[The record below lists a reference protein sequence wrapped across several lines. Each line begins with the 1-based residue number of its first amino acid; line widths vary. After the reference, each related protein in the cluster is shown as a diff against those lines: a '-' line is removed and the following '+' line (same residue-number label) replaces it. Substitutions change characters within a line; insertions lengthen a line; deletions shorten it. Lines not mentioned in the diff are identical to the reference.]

1 MHRFVMPEHLAEE
14 KKRSGTNMNP
24 NATATHEDGTRPGH
38 KPLSPVGFDPLTHD
52 EELMHALVVEDSP
65 QIAERLV
72 ELVTVPDRVDVVA
85 TAATEDEA
93 LAACDRHTIDL
104 AIVDLQ
110 LAQGTGFG
118 VIRRLRA
125 ASGEHTACIVVLTNH
140 AVPALKVAAFEAG
153 ADFFL
158 DKSKDFATIPRL
170 IGELLSNRKN

>member
-1 MHRFVMPEHLAEE
+1 MHAPTPRENQQPDPRSLPPDFHL
-14 KKRSGTNMNP
+14 RHS
-24 NATATHEDGTRPGH
+24 
-38 KPLSPVGFDPLTHD
+38 D
-52 EELMHALVVEDSP
+52 EEVMNALVVEDSP

-72 ELVTVPDRVDVVA
+72 ELVSVPNRVEVVA

-93 LAACDRHTIDL
+93 LSACDRHAIGL

-125 ASGEHTACIVVLTNH
+125 ATGANPACIVVLTNH

-153 ADFFL
+153 ADYFL

-170 IGELLSNRKN
+170 IGELLSTKDN

>member
-1 MHRFVMPEHLAEE
+1 MLLHMSTPQSHESPEQGRVLP
-14 KKRSGTNMNP
+14 TN
-24 NATATHEDGTRPGH
+24 
-38 KPLSPVGFDPLTHD
+38 FDPRRL
-52 EELMHALVVEDSP
+52 EEEMMNALVVEDSP

-72 ELVTVPDRVDVVA
+72 ELVSVPDRVEVVA

-93 LAACDRHTIDL
+93 LAACDNHAIAL

-125 ASGEHTACIVVLTNH
+125 SAGANPACIVVLTNH

-153 ADFFL
+153 ADYFL

-170 IGELLSNRKN
+170 IGELLNRREN

>member
-1 MHRFVMPEHLAEE
+1 MPELHPTAAYSRHASEAATVQLP
-14 KKRSGTNMNP
+14 TP
-24 NATATHEDGTRPGH
+24 NEGGNQGRTRPVEFQ
-38 KPLSPVGFDPLTHD
+38 PRQLE
-52 EELMHALVVEDSP
+52 EELMNALVVEDSP

-72 ELVTVPDRVDVVA
+72 ELVSIPSRVEVVA

-93 LAACDRHTIDL
+93 LAACDRYTIGL

-125 ASGEHTACIVVLTNH
+125 AAGSSPACIVVLTNH

-153 ADFFL
+153 ADYFL

-170 IGELLSNRKN
+170 IGELLNNRES

>member
-1 MHRFVMPEHLAEE
+1 MHRLMSPEFAGE
-14 KKRSGTNMNP
+14 KISGLMREHA
-24 NATATHEDGTRPGH
+24 ATAAREGGPTEEPRVPFSIDIRT
-38 KPLSPVGFDPLTHD
+38 DD
-52 EELMHALVVEDSP
+52 EELMKALVVEDSP

-72 ELVTVPDRVDVVA
+72 ELVSVPDRVAVVA

-93 LAACDRHTIDL
+93 LAACDRYAIDL

-125 ASGEHTACIVVLTNH
+125 AAPDHAACIVVLTNH

-158 DKSKDFATIPRL
+158 DKSKDFAAIPRL
-170 IGELLSNRKN
+170 ISELLSNKSN

>member
-1 MHRFVMPEHLAEE
+1 MTMPAPDPRHAAAQRAALHLHAPTPHEGARDPRARPAEFD
-14 KKRSGTNMNP
+14 
-24 NATATHEDGTRPGH
+24 AHTRA
-38 KPLSPVGFDPLTHD
+38 D
-52 EELMHALVVEDSP
+52 ELMNALVVEDSP

-72 ELVTVPDRVDVVA
+72 ELVSVPSRVEVVA

-93 LAACDRHTIDL
+93 LAACDRYTISL

-125 ASGEHTACIVVLTNH
+125 ATGANPACIVVLTNH

-153 ADFFL
+153 ADYFL

-170 IGELLSNRKN
+170 IGELLSGREN

>member
-1 MHRFVMPEHLAEE
+1 MQPNFVGETL
-14 KKRSGTNMNP
+14 SGRLQHEY
-24 NATATHEDGTRPGH
+24 ATAARESGPSPEDRVPFSIDARIGG
-38 KPLSPVGFDPLTHD
+38 
-52 EELMHALVVEDSP
+52 EELMQALVVEDSP

-72 ELVTVPDRVDVVA
+72 ELVSIPDRVTVVA

-125 ASGEHTACIVVLTNH
+125 AAGDHPACIVVLTNH

-158 DKSKDFATIPRL
+158 DKSKDFAAIPRL
-170 IGELLSNRKN
+170 IGELLANKSSN

>member
-1 MHRFVMPEHLAEE
+1 MPPEFQI
-14 KKRSGTNMNP
+14 RTG
-24 NATATHEDGTRPGH
+24 
-38 KPLSPVGFDPLTHD
+38 D
-52 EELMHALVVEDSP
+52 EEVMHALVVEDSP

-72 ELVTVPDRVDVVA
+72 ELVTVPNRVEVVA

-93 LAACDRHTIDL
+93 LAACDRHAISL

-125 ASGEHTACIVVLTNH
+125 ATGNNPACIVVLTNH

-153 ADFFL
+153 ADYFL

-170 IGELLSNRKN
+170 VGELLNTKKN

>member
-1 MHRFVMPEHLAEE
+1 MPTTADEKMHAPTPREGGPEHRPLPPEFQV
-14 KKRSGTNMNP
+14 R
-24 NATATHEDGTRPGH
+24 TADED
-38 KPLSPVGFDPLTHD
+38 V
-52 EELMHALVVEDSP
+52 MHALVVEDSP

-72 ELVTVPDRVDVVA
+72 ELVTVPDRVEVVA

-93 LAACDRHTIDL
+93 LAACDKHTISL

-125 ASGEHTACIVVLTNH
+125 ATGANPACIVVLTNH

-153 ADFFL
+153 ADYFL

-170 IGELLSNRKN
+170 VGELLNTKKN

>member
-1 MHRFVMPEHLAEE
+1 MHAPTPQENFPERHAVPPEFQV
-14 KKRSGTNMNP
+14 RHS
-24 NATATHEDGTRPGH
+24 
-38 KPLSPVGFDPLTHD
+38 D
-52 EELMHALVVEDSP
+52 EEVIQALVVEDSP
-65 QIAERLV
+65 QISERLV
-72 ELVTVPDRVDVVA
+72 ELVTVPDRVEVVA

-93 LAACDRHTIDL
+93 LEACEKHNIAL

-125 ASGEHTACIVVLTNH
+125 ATGTHPACIVVLTNH

-153 ADFFL
+153 ADYFL

-170 IGELLSNRKN
+170 IEELLATKK

>member
-1 MHRFVMPEHLAEE
+1 MLVAHMPTPAPH
-14 KKRSGTNMNP
+14 
-24 NATATHEDGTRPGH
+24 DGALTRP
-38 KPLSPVGFDPLTHD
+38 SEFDPRPL
-52 EELMHALVVEDSP
+52 EEEMMNALVVEDSP

-72 ELVTVPDRVDVVA
+72 ELVSVPDRVEVVA

-93 LAACDRHTIDL
+93 LNAVDKHTIGL

-125 ASGEHTACIVVLTNH
+125 AAGSNPACIVVLTNH

-153 ADFFL
+153 ADYFL

-170 IGELLSNRKN
+170 IGELLNRREN

>member
-1 MHRFVMPEHLAEE
+1 MSSNVTHPTRGHPRGAASDIMHTTSAIPGNPERGAIPPEFQPRH
-14 KKRSGTNMNP
+14 
-24 NATATHEDGTRPGH
+24 D
-38 KPLSPVGFDPLTHD
+38 D
-52 EELMHALVVEDSP
+52 EEVMNALVVEDSP
-65 QIAERLV
+65 QISERLV
-72 ELVTVPDRVDVVA
+72 ELVTVPNRVEVVA

-93 LAACDRHTIDL
+93 LAACDRHSIAL

-125 ASGEHTACIVVLTNH
+125 ATGAHPACIVVLTNH

-153 ADFFL
+153 ADYFL

-170 IGELLSNRKN
+170 IGELLATKQN

>member
-1 MHRFVMPEHLAEE
+1 MHAPTPRESSPDHRPMPPEFQV
-14 KKRSGTNMNP
+14 
-24 NATATHEDGTRPGH
+24 NA
-38 KPLSPVGFDPLTHD
+38 SD
-52 EELMHALVVEDSP
+52 EEVMHALVVEDSP
-65 QIAERLV
+65 QISERLV
-72 ELVTVPDRVDVVA
+72 ELVTVPNKVEVVA

-93 LAACDRHTIDL
+93 LAACDKYTLAL

-125 ASGEHTACIVVLTNH
+125 ATGAHPACIVVLTNH

-153 ADFFL
+153 ADYFL

-170 IGELLSNRKN
+170 VGELLNTKKN

>member
-1 MHRFVMPEHLAEE
+1 MPLAQSVLHAHAPAPREGANE
-14 KKRSGTNMNP
+14 
-24 NATATHEDGTRPGH
+24 RPVR
-38 KPLSPVGFDPLTHD
+38 PLEYDPRHD
-52 EELMHALVVEDSP
+52 AAELMNALVVEDSP

-72 ELVTVPDRVDVVA
+72 ELVSVPDRVEVVA

-93 LAACDRHTIDL
+93 LAACDKHSIAL

-125 ASGEHTACIVVLTNH
+125 ATGTNPACIVVLTNH

-153 ADFFL
+153 ADYFL

-170 IGELLSNRKN
+170 IGELLSGRKN

>member
-1 MHRFVMPEHLAEE
+1 MAPLGYNT
-14 KKRSGTNMNP
+14 RS
-24 NATATHEDGTRPGH
+24 AD
-38 KPLSPVGFDPLTHD
+38 S
-52 EELMHALVVEDSP
+52 ELMQALVVEDSP

-72 ELVTVPDRVDVVA
+72 ELVSIPDRVSVVA

-93 LAACDRHTIDL
+93 LAACDRYTIDL

-125 ASGEHTACIVVLTNH
+125 AAGDHAACIVVLTNH

-170 IGELLSNRKN
+170 IGELLSNKGN

>member
-1 MHRFVMPEHLAEE
+1 MYASTPHENPPDPRTPPPDFHIRHGEE
-14 KKRSGTNMNP
+14 EMMN
-24 NATATHEDGTRPGH
+24 
-38 KPLSPVGFDPLTHD
+38 
-52 EELMHALVVEDSP
+52 ALVVEDSP

-72 ELVTVPDRVDVVA
+72 ELVSVPNRVEVVA

-93 LAACDRHTIDL
+93 LAACDAHAIDL
-104 AIVDLQ
+104 AVVDLQ

-125 ASGEHTACIVVLTNH
+125 ATGAHPACIVVLTNH

-153 ADFFL
+153 ADYFL

-170 IGELLSNRKN
+170 IGELLSAPKN

>member
-1 MHRFVMPEHLAEE
+1 MNTVASGETTMHAPTPHESGPERKSLPPEFQVRH
-14 KKRSGTNMNP
+14 G
-24 NATATHEDGTRPGH
+24 
-38 KPLSPVGFDPLTHD
+38 D
-52 EELMHALVVEDSP
+52 EEIMNALVVEDSP

-72 ELVTVPDRVDVVA
+72 ELVSVPNRVEVVA

-93 LAACDRHTIDL
+93 LAVCDKHTIAL

-125 ASGEHTACIVVLTNH
+125 ATGAHPACIVVLTNH

-153 ADFFL
+153 ADYFL

-170 IGELLSNRKN
+170 VGELLNTRKN

>member
-1 MHRFVMPEHLAEE
+1 MAIDVAECVQPDAQL
-14 KKRSGTNMNP
+14 RGT
-24 NATATHEDGTRPGH
+24 AWRERAYALFYAGH
-38 KPLSPVGFDPLTHD
+38 FP
-52 EELMHALVVEDSP
+52 
-65 QIAERLV
+65 
-72 ELVTVPDRVDVVA
+72 
-85 TAATEDEA
+85 EA

-125 ASGEHTACIVVLTNH
+125 AAGDHPACIVVLTNH

-158 DKSKDFATIPRL
+158 DKSKDFAAIPRL
-170 IGELLSNRKN
+170 IGELLSNKSN

>member
-1 MHRFVMPEHLAEE
+1 MASQTMHAHTPQESGPDRRTLPPEYQVRH
-14 KKRSGTNMNP
+14 S
-24 NATATHEDGTRPGH
+24 
-38 KPLSPVGFDPLTHD
+38 D
-52 EELMHALVVEDSP
+52 EEVMNALVVEDSP

-72 ELVTVPDRVDVVA
+72 ELVSVPNRVEVVA

-93 LAACDRHTIDL
+93 LTACDRYTIGL

-125 ASGEHTACIVVLTNH
+125 ATGANPACIVVLTNH

-153 ADFFL
+153 ADYFL

-170 IGELLSNRKN
+170 IGELLSTREN

>member
-1 MHRFVMPEHLAEE
+1 MQPGFVGENISGLLREHA
-14 KKRSGTNMNP
+14 
-24 NATATHEDGTRPGH
+24 ATAARESGPG
-38 KPLSPVGFDPLTHD
+38 PDERVPISVNPQVDD

-72 ELVTVPDRVDVVA
+72 ELVSVPDRVAVVA

-125 ASGEHTACIVVLTNH
+125 AAGDHPACIVVLTNH

-158 DKSKDFATIPRL
+158 DKSKDFAAIPRL
-170 IGELLSNRKN
+170 IGELLSNKSN

>member
-1 MHRFVMPEHLAEE
+1 MHAPTPQDSGPERRTLPPDFQVRHA
-14 KKRSGTNMNP
+14 
-24 NATATHEDGTRPGH
+24 D
-38 KPLSPVGFDPLTHD
+38 D
-52 EELMHALVVEDSP
+52 EVINALVVEDSP

-72 ELVTVPDRVDVVA
+72 ELVSVPNRVEVVA
-85 TAATEDEA
+85 TAASEDEA
-93 LAACDRHTIDL
+93 LAACDRHAVAL

-125 ASGEHTACIVVLTNH
+125 ATGANPACIVVLTNH

-153 ADFFL
+153 ADYFL

-170 IGELLSNRKN
+170 IGELLNKGSN

>member
-1 MHRFVMPEHLAEE
+1 MPDKDAAITTGRQGVAHLHAPTPQDKGGAPE
-14 KKRSGTNMNP
+14 RRL
-24 NATATHEDGTRPGH
+24 RPGEY
-38 KPLSPVGFDPLTHD
+38 DPHVRG
-52 EELMHALVVEDSP
+52 EELMNALVVEDSP

-72 ELVTVPDRVDVVA
+72 ELVSVPHRVEVVA

-93 LAACDRHTIDL
+93 LAACDRYTISL

-125 ASGEHTACIVVLTNH
+125 ATGANPACIVVLTNH

-153 ADFFL
+153 ADYFL
-158 DKSKDFATIPRL
+158 DKSKDFGTIPRL
-170 IGELLSNRKN
+170 VAELLDGGRN

>member
-1 MHRFVMPEHLAEE
+1 MSLDQQSPPTSRPLAGASNMHSTPQSSGPERRTLPPEYQI
-14 KKRSGTNMNP
+14 
-24 NATATHEDGTRPGH
+24 GH
-38 KPLSPVGFDPLTHD
+38 SD
-52 EELMHALVVEDSP
+52 EEVMNALVVEDSP

-72 ELVTVPDRVDVVA
+72 ELVSVPNRVEVVA

-93 LAACDRHTIDL
+93 LAACDRHTIAL

-125 ASGEHTACIVVLTNH
+125 ATGSNPACIVVLTNH

-153 ADFFL
+153 ADYFL

-170 IGELLSNRKN
+170 IGELLSTKDN

>member
-1 MHRFVMPEHLAEE
+1 MDSFPFGYASAGSLAHAPSVPSEGFPERRPRKSELGSKVYGEE
-14 KKRSGTNMNP
+14 TMN
-24 NATATHEDGTRPGH
+24 
-38 KPLSPVGFDPLTHD
+38 
-52 EELMHALVVEDSP
+52 ALVVEDSP

-72 ELVTVPDRVDVVA
+72 ELVTVPDRVEVVA

-93 LAACDRHTIDL
+93 LAACDRYTISL

-125 ASGEHTACIVVLTNH
+125 ASGANPACIVVLTNH

-153 ADFFL
+153 ADYFL

-170 IGELLSNRKN
+170 VSELLSGREN

>member
-1 MHRFVMPEHLAEE
+1 MLLHAPTPQSHEGSQQGHVNPTEYDPRRLEE
-14 KKRSGTNMNP
+14 EMMN
-24 NATATHEDGTRPGH
+24 
-38 KPLSPVGFDPLTHD
+38 
-52 EELMHALVVEDSP
+52 ALVVEDSP
-65 QIAERLV
+65 QISERLV
-72 ELVTVPDRVDVVA
+72 ELVTVPDRVEVVA

-93 LAACDRHTIDL
+93 LAACDKYSIAL

-125 ASGEHTACIVVLTNH
+125 SAGANPACIVVLTNH

-153 ADFFL
+153 ADYFL

-170 IGELLSNRKN
+170 IGELLNRREN

>member
-1 MHRFVMPEHLAEE
+1 MQPGFVGEVVTGLLREHA
-14 KKRSGTNMNP
+14 
-24 NATATHEDGTRPGH
+24 ATAARESGPG
-38 KPLSPVGFDPLTHD
+38 PDERAPFSVNPQVND

-72 ELVTVPDRVDVVA
+72 ELVSVPNRVEVVA

-93 LAACDRHTIDL
+93 LTACDRHTIGL

-125 ASGEHTACIVVLTNH
+125 ATGANPACIVVLTNH

-153 ADFFL
+153 ADYFL

-170 IGELLSNRKN
+170 IGELLSTREN

>member
-1 MHRFVMPEHLAEE
+1 MSQDFAREYFSDLLRERA
-14 KKRSGTNMNP
+14 
-24 NATATHEDGTRPGH
+24 ATAAREGAPGSG
-38 KPLSPVGFDPLTHD
+38 KRAPLSMDVDTVDG
-52 EELMHALVVEDSP
+52 ELMQALVVEDSP

-72 ELVTVPDRVDVVA
+72 ELVSVPDRVAVVA

-93 LAACDRHTIDL
+93 LQACDRYTIDL

-125 ASGEHTACIVVLTNH
+125 AATERNACIVVLTNH

-158 DKSKDFATIPRL
+158 DKSKDFAAIPRL
-170 IGELLSNRKN
+170 IGELLSNKSN

>member
-1 MHRFVMPEHLAEE
+1 MNSTVAGNAPTMHAPTPQENGPDRRTLPPEYQV
-14 KKRSGTNMNP
+14 RQS
-24 NATATHEDGTRPGH
+24 
-38 KPLSPVGFDPLTHD
+38 D
-52 EELMHALVVEDSP
+52 EEVINALVVEDSP

-72 ELVTVPDRVDVVA
+72 ELVSVPNRVEVVA
-85 TAATEDEA
+85 TAASEDEA
-93 LAACDRHTIDL
+93 LNACDRHTIAL

-125 ASGEHTACIVVLTNH
+125 ATGAHPACIVVLTNH

-153 ADFFL
+153 ADYFL

-170 IGELLSNRKN
+170 IGELLNNKGN

>member
-1 MHRFVMPEHLAEE
+1 MDLDPAYSRHASSSAQMHAPVPHE
-14 KKRSGTNMNP
+14 SGP
-24 NATATHEDGTRPGH
+24 QDRPH
-38 KPLSPVGFDPLTHD
+38 AMQFDPHPHAQ
-52 EELMHALVVEDSP
+52 ELMNALVVEDSP

-72 ELVTVPDRVDVVA
+72 ELVSVPSRVEVVA

-93 LAACDRHTIDL
+93 LAACDRYTIGL

-125 ASGEHTACIVVLTNH
+125 TSGANPACIVVLTNH

-153 ADFFL
+153 ADYFL

-170 IGELLSNRKN
+170 IGELLSSREN

>member
-1 MHRFVMPEHLAEE
+1 MPPEFQV
-14 KKRSGTNMNP
+14 RPSD
-24 NATATHEDGTRPGH
+24 ED
-38 KPLSPVGFDPLTHD
+38 V
-52 EELMHALVVEDSP
+52 MHALVVEDSP

-72 ELVTVPDRVDVVA
+72 ELVSVPDKVEVVA

-93 LAACDRHTIDL
+93 LAACDKYTISL

-125 ASGEHTACIVVLTNH
+125 ATGANPACIVVLTNH

-153 ADFFL
+153 ADYFL

-170 IGELLSNRKN
+170 VGELLNTKKN

>member
-1 MHRFVMPEHLAEE
+1 MTPSVAGESPPMHAPSAQDNPDR
-14 KKRSGTNMNP
+14 RSLP
-24 NATATHEDGTRPGH
+24 PDFQVRHSD
-38 KPLSPVGFDPLTHD
+38 D
-52 EELMHALVVEDSP
+52 EMINALVVEDSP

-72 ELVTVPDRVDVVA
+72 ELVSVPNRVEVVA
-85 TAATEDEA
+85 TAASEDDA
-93 LAACDRHTIDL
+93 LAACDRHTISL

-125 ASGEHTACIVVLTNH
+125 ATGAHPACIVVLTNH

-153 ADFFL
+153 ADYFL

-170 IGELLSNRKN
+170 IGELLNSKGS

>member
-1 MHRFVMPEHLAEE
+1 MLLAAHMPTPASHEGSRLRPAE
-14 KKRSGTNMNP
+14 
-24 NATATHEDGTRPGH
+24 
-38 KPLSPVGFDPLTHD
+38 FDPRPL
-52 EELMHALVVEDSP
+52 EEEMMNALVVEDSP

-72 ELVTVPDRVDVVA
+72 ELVSVPQRVEVVA

-93 LAACDRHTIDL
+93 LSACDKYTIGL

-125 ASGEHTACIVVLTNH
+125 AAGSAPACIVVLTNH

-153 ADFFL
+153 ADYFL

-170 IGELLSNRKN
+170 IGELLSTKEN

>member
-1 MHRFVMPEHLAEE
+1 MNTVASGETTMHAPTPHESGPERKTLPPEFQVRH
-14 KKRSGTNMNP
+14 T
-24 NATATHEDGTRPGH
+24 
-38 KPLSPVGFDPLTHD
+38 D
-52 EELMHALVVEDSP
+52 EEVMNALVVEDSP

-72 ELVTVPDRVDVVA
+72 ELVSVPDRVEVVA

-93 LAACDRHTIDL
+93 LSACDKHTIAL

-125 ASGEHTACIVVLTNH
+125 ATGAHPACIVVLTNH

-153 ADFFL
+153 ADYFL
-158 DKSKDFATIPRL
+158 DKSKDFATSPRL
-170 IGELLSNRKN
+170 IGELLNGSKQ

>member
-1 MHRFVMPEHLAEE
+1 MPEPQPTA
-14 KKRSGTNMNP
+14 RSRHAS
-24 NATATHEDGTRPGH
+24 NAATVQRATPHDSGPPGLTRSAGLQPGH
-38 KPLSPVGFDPLTHD
+38 QD
-52 EELMHALVVEDSP
+52 EELLNALVVEDSP
-65 QIAERLV
+65 QISERLV
-72 ELVTVPDRVDVVA
+72 ELVSIPSRVEVVA

-93 LAACDRHTIDL
+93 IAACDRHNIGL

-125 ASGEHTACIVVLTNH
+125 AAGANPTCIVVLTNH

-153 ADFFL
+153 ADYFL

-170 IGELLSNRKN
+170 IEELLDGPER